1 MITAIAIL
9 LGLLAVWCV
18 LGAVLHAG
26 AAKKARDGKL
36 YGLDG
41 RHASADSIA
50 QRGALYTTALILA
63 LGFLGLLL
71 K

>member
-9 LGLLAVWCV
+9 LGLLVGYCALAV
-18 LGAVLHAG
+18 VLHGG
-26 AAKKARDGKL
+26 AARKARDGAL
-36 YGLDG
+36 YDATG
-41 RHASADSIA
+41 RRLTPESIA
-50 QRGALYTTALILA
+50 QRGAIYAVALILA